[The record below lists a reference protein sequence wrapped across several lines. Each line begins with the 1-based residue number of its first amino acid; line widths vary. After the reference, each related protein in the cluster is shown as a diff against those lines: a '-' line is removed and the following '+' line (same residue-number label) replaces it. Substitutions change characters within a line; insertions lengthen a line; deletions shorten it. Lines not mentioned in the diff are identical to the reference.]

1 MHLEKPDL
9 DLPNNVKLKLVYGL
23 QYQSTLSSKTNLD
36 SLVLFEILVV
46 GLANIPILLIAKLLN
61 TSNAKYVIA
70 GYNTM
75 SDYER
80 EKINVKDLVKFTK
93 KFLYLLATVPFLA
106 FVILISA
113 GGLDVAVGG
122 YCLFVIILS
131 CWFFIFTKKTGL
143 R

>member
-1 MHLEKPDL
+1 M
-9 DLPNNVKLKLVYGL
+9 
-23 QYQSTLSSKTNLD
+23 D

-106 FVILISA
+106 FVFLISS
-113 GGLDVAVGG
+113 GGLNVAVGG